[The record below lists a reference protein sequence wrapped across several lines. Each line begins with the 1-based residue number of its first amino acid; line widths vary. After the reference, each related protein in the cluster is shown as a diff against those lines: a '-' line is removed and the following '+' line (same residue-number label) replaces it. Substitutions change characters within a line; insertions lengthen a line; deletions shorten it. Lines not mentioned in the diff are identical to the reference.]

1 MSKSTIDKDILELI
15 KEKMPSAAF
24 DAFKER
30 MNTVEELESRVEE
43 QEITNDRLRDENVDL
58 QARAER
64 KKKLDEVIEHM
75 NTMEAQI
82 DGIVLGL
89 KNRSKIRMMKEPI

>member
-64 KKKLDEVIEHM
+64 KKKLAEVIEHM